1 MSYLARFSTALD
13 VDILASILD
22 GDDIE
27 DVLTGKLVNRRSFS
41 CFQQK
46 KPSDRSANLR
56 LKSLCG
62 KQALAAY
69 PPVKNFASVSR

>member
-27 DVLTGKLVNRRSFS
+27 DVLTGKLVNRQSFS
-41 CFQQK
+41 CFQQQNLLIGQLIIGSNSNAEN
-46 KPSDRSANLR
+46 KPW
-56 LKSLCG
+56 
-62 KQALAAY
+62 QHIHQ
-69 PPVKNFASVSR
+69 